1 MLRFGLMA
9 LVYKGQNGL
18 DLHRDTK
25 ALALIGLDLV
35 YYVIA

>member
-1 MLRFGLMA
+1 MMLRFGLMA

-25 ALALIGLDLV
+25 ALALALTLYITS
-35 YYVIA
+35 